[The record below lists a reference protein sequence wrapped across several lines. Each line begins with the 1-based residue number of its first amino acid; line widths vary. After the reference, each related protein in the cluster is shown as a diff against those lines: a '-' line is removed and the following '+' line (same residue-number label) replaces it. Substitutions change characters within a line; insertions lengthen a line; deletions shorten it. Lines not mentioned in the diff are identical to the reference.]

1 MVSDVTKRS
10 RKAGLPPG
18 SLIYTG
24 DKIAHPSHVDLISY
38 NSTELKE
45 ASGPTLAECLP
56 QSLAEGVTWINVV
69 GLQNIDLIKEIGQHY
84 SLHPLVM
91 EDILNTA
98 QRSKVEEFDKYVFV
112 VLKLVVWNP
121 RKNLFNTQQI
131 SIIFGT
137 NFLLSFQ
144 EEPYDGVTT
153 IADRIRHCQGRL
165 REHNAD
171 YLAYTLIDS
180 VIDQYFVVLEGIG
193 EQLESTEEDIMKN
206 PSREKANILYRLKR
220 QLIMFR
226 KAVWPAREVVNN
238 LLRINEALVSSTTLP
253 YLRDVYDHTVQVIDT
268 IETDRDML
276 GGMLDIY
283 LSSLTNRI
291 NEVMKVLTIIAT
303 IFIPL
308 TFIAS
313 IYGMN
318 FIDMPELRWHY
329 GYPAVLTIMA
339 IVAIIMIIY
348 FRKKKWV

>member
-1 MVSDVTKRS
+1 MISDISKRS
-10 RKAGLPPG
+10 RKAGLLPG
-18 SLIYTG
+18 SLVYTG
-24 DKIAHPSHVDLISY
+24 DKKTNPPHVDLISY
-38 NSTELKE
+38 TATELKE
-45 ASGPTLAECLP
+45 ATGSTLADCVS
-56 QSLAEGVTWINVV
+56 QSLADGVTWINVV
-69 GLQNIDLIKEIGQHY
+69 GLENIDLIKEIGKNY
-84 SLHPLVM
+84 CLHPLVM

-112 VLKLVVWNP
+112 VLKLVAWNP
-121 RKNLFNTQQI
+121 TKNSFNTQQI
-131 SIIFGT
+131 SIIFST

-144 EEPYDGVTT
+144 EEPYDGITV
-153 IADRIRHCQGRL
+153 IAERIRHCQGRI
-165 REHNAD
+165 REHKAD

-180 VIDQYFVVLEGIG
+180 IIDQYFVVLEGIG
-193 EQLESTEEDIMKN
+193 EQLENAEEAIMKT
-206 PSREKANILYRLKR
+206 PSREKANVLYRLKR
-220 QLIMFR
+220 QLIIFR
-226 KAVWPAREVVNN
+226 KAVWPAREVINN
-238 LLRINEALVSSTTLP
+238 LLRINETLVSPSTLP

-318 FIDMPELRWHY
+318 FVDMPELHWRY

-339 IVAIIMIIY
+339 IVAIAMIIY
-348 FRKKKWV
+348 FRKKKWI

>member
-1 MVSDVTKRS
+1 MVSDITKRS

-24 DKIAHPSHVDLISY
+24 DKNHPSQLNLISY
-38 NSTELKE
+38 NLTELKE
-45 ASGPTLAECLP
+45 AKGITLAECLP
-56 QSLAEGVTWINVV
+56 QSLTNGVTWVNVV

-84 SLHPLVM
+84 CLHPLVM

-98 QRSKVEEFDKYVFV
+98 QRSKVEEFDQYVFV
-112 VLKLVVWNP
+112 VLKLVNWNP
-121 RKNLFNTQQI
+121 AKNLFNTQQI
-131 SIIFGT
+131 SMVFGT
-137 NFLLSFQ
+137 NFLLSFL
-144 EEPYDGVTT
+144 EEPYDGVTA
-153 IADRIRHCQGRL
+153 IAERIRHCQGRI

-193 EQLESTEEDIMKN
+193 EQIENTEETIMKT
-206 PSREKANILYRLKR
+206 PTREKANIIYRLKR
-220 QLIMFR
+220 QMIMFR

-238 LLRINEALVSSTTLP
+238 LLRTNEALISAPTLP

-268 IETDRDML
+268 IETYRDML
-276 GGMLDIY
+276 GGILDIY

-313 IYGMN
+313 LYGMN
-318 FIDMPELRWHY
+318 FVDMPELHWRY
-329 GYPAVLTIMA
+329 GYPAVLGVMA
-339 IVAIIMIIY
+339 INAILMMIY
-348 FRKKKWV
+348 FRKKKWI